1 MSIGASLLRF
11 DKERKYL
18 VADFETTGLNLGHSK
33 PFQISYALFTMD
45 KVLETHNFF
54 IQWDDLRMSKGAAEV
69 TRFNF
74 EDYQRRA
81 IDGKAVLESFDSYLY
96 DPSISLVGQNWLGYD
111 CMIHALWRRALGGKE
126 DFSYLARAFDTVAL
140 GKAFKKGMKP
150 DTSDLLA
157 WQYRMLGYREKG
169 LKVNLA
175 QLGRD
180 LEIKFD
186 DSKLHDAQ
194 EDILLTIA
202 VFRQLL
208 WKIEI

>member
-11 DKERKYL
+11 DRERRYMAWDL
-18 VADFETTGLNLGHSK
+18 ETTGLNLGFAQ
-33 PFQISYALFTMD
+33 PFQISYVIFTMD
-45 KVLETHNFF
+45 KILERHNFF
-54 IQWDDLRMSKGAAEV
+54 IQWDNLRMSKGAAEV

-81 IDGKAVLESFDSYLY
+81 IDGKAVLESFDAYLY
-96 DPSISLVGQNWLGYD
+96 SPDIWNIGQNLLGYD
-111 CMIHALWRRALGGKE
+111 SMIHAAWRRNLGKKE
-126 DFSYLARAFDTVAL
+126 DFSYQARLFDTVAL

-157 WQYRMLGYREKG
+157 WQYRMLSYREKG

-180 LEIKFD
+180 LEVKFD
-186 DSKLHDAQ
+186 ESRLHDS
-194 EDILLTIA
+194 EIDTLLNVE